1 MSSKEILVEQPHK
14 TIYRE
19 GGRLIKTFD
28 ETFTKADILNEA
40 LNHARAEETNIHVPA
55 LLEVGIIDG
64 KWAIQLEYVEGK
76 TLAQLMEEQPERRG
90 ELLEQFVD
98 LQMEMF
104 AQRAPLMN
112 KLKDKMRRKIDETDL
127 DANVR
132 YDLYTRLEGM
142 PRHNKLCHGD
152 FNPTNVI
159 IAADGTPYIID
170 WAHATQG
177 NASADVGRTYLL
189 FHLAGDAAS
198 AERYLDL
205 FCEKSGTARKYVQ
218 SWLPLVAAMQL
229 AYGKE
234 EEREFLLRWINVVEY
249 E

>member
-1 MSSKEILVEQPHK
+1 MEPRQILVK
-14 TIYRE
+14 TPFKTVYRE
-19 GGRLIKTFD
+19 GNRLIKLFEATY
-28 ETFTKADILNEA
+28 TKADVLNEA
-40 LNHARAEETNIHVPA
+40 LNHARAEETGIRVPA

-76 TLAQLMEEQPERRG
+76 NLAEMMKEHPERKA
-90 ELLEQFVD
+90 EYLEHFVD

-112 KLKDKMRRKIDETDL
+112 KLKDKMKRKIEETDL

-132 YDLYTRLEGM
+132 YDLFTRLEGM

-152 FNPTNVI
+152 FNPTNIV
-159 IAADGTPYIID
+159 IAADSTAYIVD

-177 NASADVGRTYLL
+177 NASADVARTYLL
-189 FHLAGDAAS
+189 FHLEGEAET

-205 FCEKSGTARKYVQ
+205 FCAKSGTAKKYVQ
-218 SWLPLVAAMQL
+218 SWLSLVAASQL
-229 AYGKE
+229 ASGKP
-234 EEREFLLRWINVVEY
+234 EEREFLLRWINVVDY